1 MDRLFATKWRWNL
14 KSHAIGNWGV
24 TKRFAH
30 DAEND
35 ENLTDDNND
44 LLFKSRSETDE
55 EWTFSK
61 SFNFLGWEALINVN
75 RYLLIVYLLI
85 SGNFLTRLFW

>member
-30 DAEND
+30 DAKND
-35 ENLTDDNND
+35 ENLIDDNND
-44 LLFKSRSETDE
+44 FLFKSGSETDE
-55 EWTFSK
+55 E
-61 SFNFLGWEALINVN
+61 
-75 RYLLIVYLLI
+75 
-85 SGNFLTRLFW
+85 